1 MPSVQPLQ
9 GYLASADPDLKAKT
23 ADIID
28 LYLHAPQHTAG
39 VCVDEKTA
47 TSARALY
54 RPLASNPY
62 LRKHWDSLK

>member
-1 MPSVQPLQ
+1 MSSVHPLQ
-9 GYLASADPDLKAKT
+9 GYLASFDPDLKAQT

-28 LYLHAPQHTAG
+28 LYLHAPQHTAA

-54 RPLASNPY
+54 
-62 LRKHWDSLK
+62 